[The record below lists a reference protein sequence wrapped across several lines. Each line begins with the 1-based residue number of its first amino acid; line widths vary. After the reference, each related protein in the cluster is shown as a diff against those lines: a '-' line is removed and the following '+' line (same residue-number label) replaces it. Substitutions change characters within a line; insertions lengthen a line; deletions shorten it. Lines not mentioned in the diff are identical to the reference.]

1 MLHYVHVRK
10 RSPMFVATTVETGPF
25 KEEQEVFVKQS
36 AIQVK
41 GGATIGYGF
50 DDERQQLMYAVARCS
65 KKDNF
70 CKRLGR
76 ELVEERLGG
85 LVPINSP
92 IDAVRFVEYKE
103 LPNGKPTYKNIAAYF
118 NTLLK
123 DC

>member
-10 RSPMFVATTVETGPF
+10 RKNIFTAVASLSGDRGNIYEAKPIVC
-25 KEEQEVFVKQS
+25 
-36 AIQVK
+36 VK
-41 GGATIGYGF
+41 GGATVGYGF
-50 DDERQQLMYAVARCS
+50 DDERQQLMYAVSRCS

-85 LVPINSP
+85 LVPVNSP
-92 IDAVRFVEYKE
+92 MDAVRFVEYKE
-103 LPNGKPTYKNIAAYF
+103 LPEGKPTYKNIAAYF
-118 NTLLK
+118 NNLLK